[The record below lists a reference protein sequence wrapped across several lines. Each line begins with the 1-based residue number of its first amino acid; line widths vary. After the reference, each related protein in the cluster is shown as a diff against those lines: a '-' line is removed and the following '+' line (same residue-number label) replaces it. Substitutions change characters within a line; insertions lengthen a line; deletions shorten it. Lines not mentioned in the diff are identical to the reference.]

1 MAMGIGLWILLA
13 LAISVLAAREFGRS
27 GPGWFFLALLLSPL
41 SGLLLFLLPA
51 RRRLCPHCGHAV
63 DPQALLCRA
72 CGKELFGQQ
81 EVFGLPK
88 TTRIVLVV
96 LVVAVLAS
104 ALGHCGSPMD
114 GPREAPRTIVA
125 FVVPFFSAV
134 C

>member
-13 LAISVLAAREFGRS
+13 VAIGVLAAREFGRS
-27 GPGWFFLALLLSPL
+27 GLGWFFLALLLTPL
-41 SGLLLFLLPA
+41 SGLVLFLLPA

-63 DPQALLCRA
+63 DPQTLLCRA
-72 CGKELFGQQ
+72 CGKELLGQQ

-88 TTRIVLVV
+88 TTRIALVV

-114 GPREAPRTIVA
+114 RRREAPRTIVA